1 MMLYYRIYNLLVSH
15 KMLRKY
21 SPMDVIEHLSR
32 VQMLRADS
40 RWIMTEIPKKTREI
54 IAQLEIPIIQN

>member
-1 MMLYYRIYNLLVSH
+1 
-15 KMLRKY
+15 MLRKY

-32 VQMLRADS
+32 VQMLRVDGQ
-40 RWIMTEIPKKTREI
+40 WIMTEIPKKTREI

>member
-1 MMLYYRIYNLLVSH
+1 MADEKPFYASERLSCMLTGMFVQDNMDDLES
-15 KMLRKY
+15 MLRV
-21 SPMDVIEHLSR
+21 DG
-32 VQMLRADS
+32 